1 MYSQLAIIAGLLL
14 SSAAVEVGPK
24 FVKRDS
30 WGPAVGLGPT
40 VQQIVHTTT
49 TIYPG
54 PMPQPQ
60 PAYLFVWLGIS
71 NGTGDLIQSILGSYP
86 TGESECSGADADTAW

>member
-1 MYSQLAIIAGLLL
+1 MYSQIALVTGLLPL
-14 SSAAVEVGPK
+14 LVAAEVGSK

-40 VQQIVHTTT
+40 VQQILHTTT

-54 PMPQPQ
+54 NMPSPQ

-86 TGESECSGADADTAW
+86 AGESECSGADADTAW